1 MPCEPAGLSR
11 DDVELRTHK
20 LAKIGGC
27 HWCRACWL
35 GVLDRCCRAWP
46 QGHPF
51 DAADEIGGQFNLAK
65 RVPGKEE
72 FHETLRYY
80 SKMLDK
86 LDVDVRLGER
96 VSAADLE
103 GQGFDHVVVA
113 TGITPRV
120 PDIKGIDHPMVVGYI
135 DAIMGRKPIG
145 KKVAVV
151 GAGGIGFDVTDL
163 ITHEGP
169 SAALDIDVFAREW
182 GIDFENHPRG
192 GVTGLSR
199 KSLERIERF
208 T

>member
-11 DDVELRTHK
+11 DDVELRTHNSPK
-20 LAKIGGC
+20 SVAVIGAGPAGLAYSTVAAERVHKVI
-27 HWCRACWL
+27 L
-35 GVLDRCCRAWP
+35 
-46 QGHPF
+46 F
-51 DAADEIGGQFNLAK
+51 DAADEIGGKFNLAK

-80 SKMLDK
+80 NKMLDK

-96 VSAADLE
+96 VSAADLQ

-120 PDIKGIDHPMVVGYI
+120 PDIKGIDHPMVMGYI

-163 ITHEGP
+163 ITHDGP

-182 GIDFENHPRG
+182 GIDFENHPE
-192 GVTGLSR
+192 VV
-199 KSLERIERF
+199 
-208 T
+208 

>member
-1 MPCEPAGLSR
+1 MKTTSCLVNPRACHETMLSYEPTSSPKSVAVIGAGPAGLAYSTVAAER
-11 DDVELRTHK
+11 GHK
-20 LAKIGGC
+20 VTL
-27 HWCRACWL
+27 
-35 GVLDRCCRAWP
+35 
-46 QGHPF
+46 F

-120 PDIKGIDHPMVVGYI
+120 PDIKGIDPPWSWAI
-135 DAIMGRKPIG
+135 STPSWDASPLAKR
-145 KKVAVV
+145 
-151 GAGGIGFDVTDL
+151 
-163 ITHEGP
+163 
-169 SAALDIDVFAREW
+169 SQ
-182 GIDFENHPRG
+182 
-192 GVTGLSR
+192 
-199 KSLERIERF
+199 
-208 T
+208 

>member
-1 MPCEPAGLSR
+1 MTSSPKSVAVIGAGPAGLAYSTVAAER
-11 DDVELRTHK
+11 GHK
-20 LAKIGGC
+20 VTL
-27 HWCRACWL
+27 
-35 GVLDRCCRAWP
+35 
-46 QGHPF
+46 F

-163 ITHEGP
+163 ITC
-169 SAALDIDVFAREW
+169 S
-182 GIDFENHPRG
+182 
-192 GVTGLSR
+192 S
-199 KSLERIERF
+199 S
-208 T
+208 